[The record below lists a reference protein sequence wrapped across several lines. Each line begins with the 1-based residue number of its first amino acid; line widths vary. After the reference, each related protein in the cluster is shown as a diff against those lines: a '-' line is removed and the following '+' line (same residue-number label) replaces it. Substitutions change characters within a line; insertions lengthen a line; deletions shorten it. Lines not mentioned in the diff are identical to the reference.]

1 VIAAEHYATQLVV
14 AGGHR
19 GFRQHWGSHKD
30 QAIKALE
37 KLAGPHVPAS
47 LKAIERAVRK
57 ADSDRERAVAAAK
70 QQPDDPKVDG
80 DTDTDIDVDA
90 VEDERIDPET

>member
-1 VIAAEHYATQLVV
+1 M
-14 AGGHR
+14 R
-19 GFRQHWGSHKD
+19 GWRERWGSHKD

-57 ADSDRERAVAAAK
+57 ADSDRDRAVATANRQA
-70 QQPDDPKVDG
+70 VDSTPG
-80 DTDTDIDVDA
+80 AGGESEIDVDPEA
-90 VEDERIDPET
+90 VQDDPVEPEA